1 MPVIAADDNYSLP
14 CCGHTMSIVKLRSD
28 LLEKF
33 PNRRFAL
40 LERNPLKKIF
50 PLCPECFARLEV

>member
-1 MPVIAADDNYSLP
+1 
-14 CCGHTMSIVKLRSD
+14 MSIVKLRSD